1 MKHRGTVRPSALLLD
16 LDGTLIGRDERVSPR
31 VARAVRKAARRIP
44 VSIVTGREPAD
55 VLRFSRELG
64 LTTPQVCDGG
74 ASVLDPATGG
84 YLWRMPLM
92 PDKAG
97 SILEGLRAVEAAFIA
112 THPTGVLTHA
122 NGSGLDVL
130 VRDFNR
136 ISALDLGRDA
146 AEAMAARFASDP
158 DVHAVKSFLPYNG
171 LWAVDFTHAQVDKA
185 VGAAWVAR
193 ALGLRL
199 NKAAAVGDSF
209 NDLPLL
215 EACGVR
221 VVMGDA
227 PDSLKAIAHFVAPSV
242 EDDGL
247 AVAIEEFLLPKM

>member
-1 MKHRGTVRPSALLLD
+1 MSFRPSALLLD

-31 VARAVRKAARRIP
+31 VAEAVRKAARRMP
-44 VSIVTGREPAD
+44 VSIVTGREPTD

-74 ASVLDPATGG
+74 ASVLDPVSGD
-84 YLWRMPLM
+84 YLWRLPLT
-92 PDKAG
+92 PDAAG
-97 SILEGLRAVEAAFIA
+97 SILDGLRAVEAAFIA
-112 THPTGVLTHA
+112 THPTGVFTHA

-136 ISALDLGRDA
+136 ISALDLGREA
-146 AEAMAARFASDP
+146 AEVMAARFSSDP
-158 DVHAVKSFLPYNG
+158 DVHAVKSYLPYNG
-171 LWAVDFTHAQVDKA
+171 LWAVDFTHAQVNKA
-185 VGAAWVAR
+185 VGAAWATR
-193 ALGLRL
+193 TMDIRL
-199 NKAAAVGDSF
+199 HQAAAVGDSF

-227 PDSLKAIAHFVAPSV
+227 PAALKAIAHFVAPSV
-242 EDDGL
+242 EEDGL
-247 AVAIEEFLLPKM
+247 AVAIEEYLLPRP